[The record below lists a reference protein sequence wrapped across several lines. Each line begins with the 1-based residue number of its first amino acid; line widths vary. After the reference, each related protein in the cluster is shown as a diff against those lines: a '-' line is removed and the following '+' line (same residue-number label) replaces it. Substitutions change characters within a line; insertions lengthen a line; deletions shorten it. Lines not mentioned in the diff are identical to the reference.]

1 MARPSSRSSARAV
14 ATNSLAFV
22 ARCPALL
29 VSAPASGQGKTTVT
43 AALAHWHRSQG
54 RRVRVFK
61 TGPDFLDPMV
71 LACASGAPVQQL
83 DLWMGGAAHCAELLH
98 RAAREADLILVEGV
112 MGLHDGTPSSADL
125 ALHFGLPVLAV
136 IDASAMAQTFGAVAH
151 GLATYRPD
159 LRLAGVLANRV
170 GSVGHAQMLRE
181 SLPDGLTWYGAL
193 LRGAHFALPSRHLG
207 LVQAAEVGDMAQR
220 IAAAAQALGEG
231 GALPMPP
238 EVDFAFDF
246 DKPPLAIAGVASISA
261 SVWPAAA
268 AATTAAAVASASA
281 SRTAV
286 AAASATA
293 SASASASGTASASPE
308 LPAPL
313 AGVTIAIAQDAAFS
327 FIYRANLDTLR
338 ALGAELCFFSPLAN
352 KPVPAAA
359 HALYLPG
366 GYPELHLAALAGNVA
381 SRDSIRAHHAAGRPL
396 LAECGGL
403 LALLESLTDTAGHC
417 APMLGLLPG
426 RGLMA
431 DRLVNLGMHSLALPE
446 GDLRGHTFHH
456 ARIETTLPAA
466 LHTQAQRHHGRP
478 EAVFRDGRLMASFM
492 HLYFPSN
499 PAAVA
504 ALFRP

>member
-1 MARPSSRSSARAV
+1 
-14 ATNSLAFV
+14 V

-98 RAAREADLILVEGV
+98 RAALDADLILVEGV

-151 GLATYRPD
+151 GLASYRPG

-170 GSVGHAQMLRE
+170 GSAGHAQMLRE

-193 LRGAHFALPSRHLG
+193 PRGEHFALPSRHLG

-238 EVDFAFDF
+238 EVDFALEFDG
-246 DKPPLAIAGVASISA
+246 PPLATAEVASIFASVSLAAATPASA
-261 SVWPAAA
+261 SV
-268 AATTAAAVASASA
+268 
-281 SRTAV
+281 TAV
-286 AAASATA
+286 AATSTSTSTSTTA
-293 SASASASGTASASPE
+293 SESAALPSA
-308 LPAPL
+308 L

-352 KPVPAAA
+352 QPVPAAA

-403 LALLESLTDTAGHC
+403 LALLDSLTDAAGHC

-426 RGLMA
+426 RGLIA
-431 DRLVNLGMHSLALPE
+431 DRLVNLGMHSLVLPE
-446 GDLRGHTFHH
+446 GEVRGHTFHH
-456 ARIETTLPAA
+456 ARIETSLPAA
-466 LHTQAQRHHGRP
+466 LQTQAQRHHGRP
-478 EAVFRDGRLMASFM
+478 EAVFRAGRLVASFM

-504 ALFRP
+504 ALFKP